1 MFVLRKTFDALQ
13 LEWAIFKNK
22 CEVLTKKVKD
32 LTSEL
37 EVAYYNLKQLE
48 KENDNML
55 RYIEYVERE
64 KRLSNLNSFLN
75 YKDFLHRR
83 VNVPK
88 KVVPNLY
95 NNDVPSFIPP
105 THPQPSLNTVDY
117 IDFTL
122 EKNHDGIKLEQVI
135 DDVSKCISEKTKDG
149 YTNFIYTDYETK
161 CKIED
166 NYNSSNYSSS
176 SDDSSSSSSSSNSSS
191 D

>member
-55 RYIEYVERE
+55 RYIEYVESE
-64 KRLSNLNSFLN
+64 KSRSNLNSFLY
-75 YKDFLHRR
+75 YKDFLHNR
-83 VNVPK
+83 VNVPQ

-95 NNDVPSFIPP
+95 NNDVHSFIPP
-105 THPQPSLNTVDY
+105 LQPILNTVDF

-122 EKNHDGIKLEQVI
+122 EKKHDGIKLEQVI

-149 YTNFIYTDYETK
+149 STNFIYTDYNTK

-166 NYNSSNYSSS
+166 NYNSPSYSNS
-176 SDDSSSSSSSSNSSS
+176 SDDSSSSSSSSYSSS